1 MCVDC
6 LFTFIERFSY
16 VGYTLF
22 DYLFA
27 GDVVSVVFHI
37 YLISAVIISSQLI
50 LLASSVCTKSA
61 IELYSFGVM
70 ELAERYNI

>member
-6 LFTFIERFSY
+6 LFTFIECFSY

-27 GDVVSVVFHI
+27 GDVVSVVFLDHYVPNVGFI
-37 YLISAVIISSQLI
+37 TGLSLSDWVAFVCNHSLI
-50 LLASSVCTKSA
+50 
-61 IELYSFGVM
+61 
-70 ELAERYNI
+70 

>member
-6 LFTFIERFSY
+6 LFTFVERFSS

-27 GDVVSVVFHI
+27 GDVVSVVFLDH
-37 YLISAVIISSQLI
+37 YVPNVGLITGLSLSDWVAFVRNHSLI
-50 LLASSVCTKSA
+50 
-61 IELYSFGVM
+61 
-70 ELAERYNI
+70 